1 MFGVFCYSYFIKTLR
16 STYWLSNKG
25 QQSTYNLEHHG
36 IRAVHG
42 GLKKQTKYS
51 VNNLKTL
58 RKNLTFRVKRLTITM
73 NLNCIFL

>member
-1 MFGVFCYSYFIKTLR
+1 MFGVFYIL
-16 STYWLSNKG
+16 YWLSNKG

-36 IRAVHG
+36 IRKVHG